1 MLLCERVNSDKRMC
15 IFIRK
20 EEEEPSVVSATE
32 GKERKPKATL
42 ELLTQQGGFHGL
54 LTSATREVLFLLR
67 LTCSALSS
75 WRQGQGQPFMNLGW
89 IVEEEKTTHVLSR
102 KHRLPLKKCSKR
114 PVIIFLRDCLNN
126 WSNHLDHHELQ
137 FFL

>member
-54 LTSATREVLFLLR
+54 LTSATCEVSFCSGSPAPLLEAR
-67 LTCSALSS
+67 P
-75 WRQGQGQPFMNLGW
+75 R
-89 IVEEEKTTHVLSR
+89 TTICEPR
-102 KHRLPLKKCSKR
+102 MDR
-114 PVIIFLRDCLNN
+114 
-126 WSNHLDHHELQ
+126 
-137 FFL
+137 